1 MNLVKLARRTFLA
14 GLGTVLAL
22 LFGTKRGV
30 GIMLGNDLEAKK
42 LPEDQKLFD
51 VIVIGG
57 SFAGLSAAL
66 QIARTRRQVLVIDG
80 GKPRNR
86 FASRTYGFLGQ
97 DGKEITQ
104 TIQTARKQLLAYPTA
119 HFIEGKAIGAERHD
133 DDLFSIALNSKKT
146 FQSKRIILATGVS
159 DRLPEIPGLAERWG
173 KTVNQCPYC
182 HGYELA
188 GETWGVLYTGEAS
201 LHQAKLMPDWSDKVI
216 LFANGSDKIQAD
228 ERANLISHKITIEDT
243 PIESIEGE
251 DVSICNIRL
260 QNQKVV
266 SLKALFLITR
276 SAIDNPIVTQLGCE
290 LEDATFGKMIKT
302 NNLKETTVKGVFAA
316 GDVARPIHN
325 ATWAASDGV
334 SAGIF
339 THQSLVVGINPYQ
352 D

>member
-1 MNLVKLARRTFLA
+1 MNLVKLARRTFFTW
-14 GLGTVLAL
+14 LGTVLTL
-22 LFGTKRGV
+22 LFYAKRG
-30 GIMLGNDLEAKK
+30 LGTMIENDMEAKN
-42 LPEDQKLFD
+42 LSTNQKSFD

-66 QIARTRRQVLVIDG
+66 QIARTRRQVLVIDA

-86 FASRTYGFLGQ
+86 FALHTHGFLGQ

-104 TIQTARKQLLAYPTA
+104 TIQTARKQLLEYPTA
-119 HFIEGKAIGAERHD
+119 HLIEGKVIRAERHD
-133 DDLFSIALNSKKT
+133 NDSFSIVLNSGTK
-146 FQSKRIILATGVS
+146 FQSKRIILATGVV
-159 DRLPEIPGLAERWG
+159 DFLPEIPGLTERWG

-188 GETWGVLYTGEAS
+188 GGTWGVLYTGEAS
-201 LHQAKLMPDWSDKVI
+201 LHQAKLMQDWSDKVI
-216 LFANGSDKIQAD
+216 LFANGSNRISSED
-228 ERANLISHKITIEDT
+228 RASLTSHEITIEDT

-251 DVSICNIRL
+251 NVSVCNVRL
-260 QNQKVV
+260 QNQKLVP
-266 SLKALFLITR
+266 LKALFLITR
-276 SAIDNPIVTQLGCE
+276 SSIDNPIISQLGCE
-290 LEDATFGKMIKT
+290 LEDAPFGQMIKT

-339 THQSLVVGINPYQ
+339 THQSLIVGINPYQ
-352 D
+352 S

>member
-22 LFGTKRGV
+22 LFSTKREV
-30 GIMLGNDLEAKK
+30 GIMLGKDLQIKK
-42 LPEDQKLFD
+42 SPKDQKLFD

-86 FASRTYGFLGQ
+86 FAERTHGFLGQ

-104 TIQTARKQLLAYPTA
+104 TIQTAREQFLAYPTA
-119 HFIEGKAIGAERHD
+119 RFVEGKAIGAKRHH
-133 DDLFSIALNSKKT
+133 DDLFSIVLNSEKT

-188 GETWGVLYTGEAS
+188 GGTWGVLYTGEAS
-201 LHQAKLMPDWSDKVI
+201 LHQTKLMQDWSDKVI
-216 LFANGSDKIQAD
+216 LFANGSDEIGD
-228 ERANLISHKITIEDT
+228 RASLTSHKIIIEDT

-251 DVSICNIRL
+251 DVSICNIIL

-266 SLKALFLITR
+266 PLKALFLITR

-290 LEDATFGKMIKT
+290 LEDAPFGKMIKT